1 MRNYALS
8 WLILDILLFTTAT
21 MTAVTG
27 LSNNQVLCILITA
40 VLFLLAGTCYII
52 IFVILKLLCLV
63 FADVLKRMGQN
74 FILCTILKLLKC

>member
-52 IFVILKLLCLV
+52 IFVILKPSRLI
-63 FADVLKRMGQN
+63 FADVGVGQN
-74 FILCTILKLLKC
+74 FILCTILKILKC